1 MNDYVILT
9 DSSCDL
15 PDDIVKK
22 YQLEILQL
30 DFIVEG
36 EGSFHNDQADIG
48 KVYSKLRN
56 GANIKTSAANI
67 SQASETIEALFNQK
81 KDILYLGFSSGL
93 SSTYQT
99 VYMAGQELMEEY
111 PERKMISVDTLAASM
126 GQGLLVYKA
135 CQAKDAGKSLE
146 ENAQYKEELAAQ
158 IDAGTVFLFT
168 GNAMEI
174 MEMYIENEDGS
185 KITGL
190 GFFDTYAKRDMMH
203 RYNSLILGKYEDIK
217 LVGFKAQF
225 SHSYGDNSN
234 CYFYDVIR
242 GDGLHPGVQTEGLKR
257 NNFFGTYTIGPFLV
271 LNPLFVKYLM
281 TLLGIKEPK
290 LAYEEVIMKAY
301 RQRLSEFEDEKLRY
315 E

>member
-1 MNDYVILT
+1 MGTGIKIEVLYGEFANLFGELQNVNYLKSCIPDAEVIYTGLH
-9 DSSCDL
+9 DK
-15 PDDIVKK
+15 PAFADDGA
-22 YQLEILQL
+22 
-30 DFIVEG
+30 DFVYM
-36 EGSFHNDQADIG
+36 GSMTENQQELA
-48 KVYSKLRN
+48 
-56 GANIKTSAANI
+56 
-67 SQASETIEALFNQK
+67 IEAL
-81 KDILYLGFSSGL
+81 
-93 SSTYQT
+93 T
-99 VYMAGQELMEEY
+99 
-111 PERKMISVDTLAASM
+111 P
-126 GQGLLVYKA
+126 
-135 CQAKDAGKSLE
+135 
-146 ENAQYKEELAAQ
+146 YKEELAAQ

-234 CYFYDVIR
+234 SYFYDVIR

-257 NNFFGTYTIGPFLV
+257 NNFFGTYTVGPFLV